1 DESKPA
7 QDIGRFVVRLWAG
20 GKRTNPSWTNA
31 AGREH
36 GKRPMMEF
44 QRLLVLIETGRILG
58 RHRLSGES
66 VFESRSELGQPF
78 LPGAF
83 IKGGQNRGRWLI
95 HRVRREQPQAHVDF
109 RLTH

>member
-1 DESKPA
+1 M
-7 QDIGRFVVRLWAG
+7 RLWAG
-20 GKRTNPSWTNA
+20 GERKDSSWTNA

-36 GKRPMMEF
+36 GKRPMMKLQGF
-44 QRLLVLIETGRILG
+44 LVLIEAHRILW

-66 VFESRSELGQPF
+66 IFESGSELGQPF

-95 HRVRREQPQAHVDF
+95 LLVGREQPQAQVNI
-109 RLTH
+109 RLT